1 MKRLSLLL
9 LVCLPLMNLTAKP
22 YSPTSLDKAKAW
34 KQFMTDY
41 NSYRNAPTDSLYTK
55 LKAMDWNYP
64 VAPSNYAFLFACL
77 YQIDGEFGE
86 SYAYWVY
93 HYFKKHPEE
102 YVFAASKLTSF
113 SAKEQ
118 EDIRVKLYNEL
129 YYTYIE
135 EEESKIDKGYF
146 FKSFPNAKVLF
157 PNRFIMEYRIFHD
170 FALSKYT
177 LIPVYVCDRKD
188 KTANVRESPGGKVLT
203 RLSNDFMLYID
214 SIQGKWCRI
223 AQGEYSDDE
232 GSEKIEVK
240 DLEYWI
246 HVSCLGTDF
255 VRDGDRTFYLHAEPS
270 AESKSFPIQTEK
282 DGDIDFILDKKN
294 EWVKVQLSGGKI
306 GWVHIAEICGNPY
319 TICC

>member
-1 MKRLSLLL
+1 MKRLFLLL
-9 LVCLPLMNLTAKP
+9 LVCLPLIKLAAQP
-22 YSPTSLDKAKAW
+22 YSPTSLDKAKAR

-55 LKAMDWNYP
+55 LKTMDWNYP

-129 YYTYIE
+129 YYTYTE
-135 EEESKIDKGYF
+135 EEESKIDKGNF
-146 FKSFPNAKVLF
+146 FKSFPNAEVLF

-177 LIPVYVCDRKD
+177 LIPVYVCDRND
-188 KTANVRESPGGKVLT
+188 DTANVRNSPGGKVVA
-203 RLSNDFMLYID
+203 RLSNEFPLDID

-223 AQGEYSDDE
+223 AKGKYWSADDTE
-232 GSEKIEVK
+232 LLEVK
-240 DLEYWI
+240 DRERWI
-246 HVSCLGTDF
+246 HISCLGTDF
-255 VRDGDRTFYLHAEPS
+255 VGIDNRTFYLHTEPS

>member
-1 MKRLSLLL
+1 MLIGSI
-9 LVCLPLMNLTAKP
+9 
-22 YSPTSLDKAKAW
+22 
-34 KQFMTDY
+34 
-41 NSYRNAPTDSLYTK
+41 K
-55 LKAMDWNYP
+55 LFY
-64 VAPSNYAFLFACL
+64 L
-77 YQIDGEFGE
+77 
-86 SYAYWVY
+86 
-93 HYFKKHPEE
+93 
-102 YVFAASKLTSF
+102 
-113 SAKEQ
+113 
-118 EDIRVKLYNEL
+118 L
-129 YYTYIE
+129 YYTYNE
-135 EEESKIDKGYF
+135 KEESKTDKGYF

-177 LIPVYVCDRKD
+177 LIPVYVYDRKD
-188 KTANVRESPGGKVLT
+188 NTANVRESPEGKVLT

-223 AQGEYSDDE
+223 AQGEYSNDD

-246 HVSCLGTDF
+246 HISCITTDF

-306 GWVHIAEICGNPY
+306 GWVHIAEICGNPN
-319 TICC
+319 TICG